1 MTTWFVV
8 MLVIFGA
15 FKIIVASIPT
25 SVVESLISRFALH
38 PQLNAEDVTVTIDG
52 EALEDEEKIQM
63 INQFNEALFLEKHYF
78 PPQSSGTPVV
88 IHMKKGKHD
97 LSYSMYSYDDH
108 IDVVKQYKKKVVA
121 YSLRSKELQN
131 HFMLVAGDAM

>member
-1 MTTWFVV
+1 MTTWFIVL
-8 MLVIFGA
+8 LVIFGA

-38 PQLNAEDVTVTIDG
+38 PQLNAGDVTVTIDG
-52 EALEDEEKIQM
+52 KRLEDEEKIQM
-63 INQFNEALFLEKHYF
+63 IDQFNEALFLEKYYF

-88 IHMKKGKHD
+88 IHMKKGKND

-121 YSLRSKELQN
+121 YSLRSKDLQN
-131 HFMLVAGDAM
+131 CFMLATGELA

>member
-25 SVVESLISRFALH
+25 SVVESLISRFELH
-38 PQLNAEDVTVTIDG
+38 PKLNAGDVTVTIDG
-52 EALEDEEKIQM
+52 KRLEDEEKIQV
-63 INQFNEALFLEKHYF
+63 IDQFNEAIFLEKYYF
-78 PPQSSGTPVV
+78 PPQNSGTPVV
-88 IHMKKGKHD
+88 IHMKKGKND
-97 LSYSMYSYDDH
+97 VSYSMYSYDDH

-121 YSLRSKELQN
+121 YSLRSKDLQDR
-131 HFMLVAGDAM
+131 FMLVTGDAM